1 MPRNEQGYE
10 KTLTLKVSAEEHRTI
25 KLLATGAGVT
35 IKEFLFRLI
44 DEKFPEIAQIHF
56 TSVGIHHGGAAV

>member
-10 KTLTLKVSAEEHRTI
+10 KTLTLKVSTEEHRTI
-25 KLLATGAGVT
+25 KLLATEAGVT

-44 DEKFPEIAQIHF
+44 DEKFPDWRHREKH
-56 TSVGIHHGGAAV
+56 

>member
-44 DEKFPEIAQIHF
+44 DEKFPDWRHR
-56 TSVGIHHGGAAV
+56 VKH